1 MEGKTM
7 QSIEKFKETLEKFNL
22 NEQIISRIND
32 GYENITTKSPKKIKA
47 AYFKRALDILADNP
61 VSP

>member
-22 NEQIISRIND
+22 DEQIISRIND
-32 GYENITTKSPKKIKA
+32 GYENIITRSPKK
-47 AYFKRALDILADNP
+47 
-61 VSP
+61 

>member
-1 MEGKTM
+1 MP
-7 QSIEKFKETLEKFNL
+7 SVDKFKETLEKFNL
-22 NEQIISRIND
+22 DEQIISKVND

>member
-22 NEQIISRIND
+22 DEQIISRIND
-32 GYENITTKSPKKIKA
+32 GYENITTRSPKK
-47 AYFKRALDILADNP
+47 
-61 VSP
+61 